1 MLWLINLVLIHSWY
15 KESRSE
21 FWTSA
26 FWLSIFVVGLY
37 FANKQRPRKRRITAA
52 ESEASGR
59 AVLFQINN
67 YQHDGLGRENLYLMI
82 SFRIWIGSLFL
93 LLLFFWIMPLITEW
107 LSWQLHLR
115 RSILFFFLINNGS
128 PWKVYF
134 LICVSRGCKNA
145 LCVFSTSEGSW
156 RSAFLDT
163 AATVPHFVEA
173 YPNKNNYTFL
183 IRVLYEAKSN
193 NQTTPVSDQNFN
205 TLDEVYDNNNNRKGK
220 EMKH

>member
-1 MLWLINLVLIHSWY
+1 M
-15 KESRSE
+15 
-21 FWTSA
+21 
-26 FWLSIFVVGLY
+26 
-37 FANKQRPRKRRITAA
+37 
-52 ESEASGR
+52 
-59 AVLFQINN
+59 
-67 YQHDGLGRENLYLMI
+67 
-82 SFRIWIGSLFL
+82 
-93 LLLFFWIMPLITEW
+93 
-107 LSWQLHLR
+107 
-115 RSILFFFLINNGS
+115 
-128 PWKVYF
+128 
-134 LICVSRGCKNA
+134 
-145 LCVFSTSEGSW
+145 FSTSEGSW